1 MIRFVECDNCGARYF
16 VSETDK
22 PVLDGRHFLHRVCDT
37 CFMPMEVKNPFLR
50 EEKDE
55 RWANGDTCRKEE

>member
-1 MIRFVECDNCGARYF
+1 MIRFVECDNCGDRYF

-55 RWANGDTCRKEE
+55 R